1 MMLFNKKLH
10 DKKNQSVN
18 NDIPNLDDVQ
28 DNQNQGA
35 TLLTREEH
43 RLTRHG
49 RYELDPQTRKLTK
62 KGKTTRLKHRLNMA
76 IGILIGLILLTYVIL
91 FFL

>member
-1 MMLFNKKLH
+1 MLFNKKLR
-10 DKKNQSVN
+10 DKKNELVN
-18 NDIPNLDDVQ
+18 NDMSNLDDL
-28 DNQNQGA
+28 DNNQNQGA

-62 KGKTTRLKHRLNMA
+62 TGKTTRLKHRLNMA
-76 IGILIGLILLTYVIL
+76 IAILMGLILLTYVIL

>member
-1 MMLFNKKLH
+1 MLFKKGLRDNK
-10 DKKNQSVN
+10 NESVN
-18 NDIPNLDDVQ
+18 NDTQNFDDVN
-28 DNQNQGA
+28 DNQSQGT

-49 RYELDPQTRKLTK
+49 RYELDPQTRKLTND
-62 KGKTTRLKHRLNMA
+62 GKTTRLKHRLNIA
-76 IGILIGLILLTYVIL
+76 IVVLIGLIILTYIIL

>member
-1 MMLFNKKLH
+1 MLFKKRLRDNK
-10 DKKNQSVN
+10 NESVN
-18 NDIPNLDDVQ
+18 NDTQNFDDVNY
-28 DNQNQGA
+28 NQNQGT

-62 KGKTTRLKHRLNMA
+62 DGKTTRLKHRLNIA
-76 IGILIGLILLTYVIL
+76 IVVLIGLIILTYIIL

>member
-1 MMLFNKKLH
+1 MMLFNKKLR
-10 DKKNQSVN
+10 DKKNELVN
-18 NDIPNLDDVQ
+18 NNMSNLDDL
-28 DNQNQGA
+28 DNNQNQGA

-62 KGKTTRLKHRLNMA
+62 TGKTTRLKHRLNMA
-76 IGILIGLILLTYVIL
+76 IAILIGLILLTYVIL

>member
-1 MMLFNKKLH
+1 MLFNKKLR
-10 DKKNQSVN
+10 DKKNELVN
-18 NDIPNLDDVQ
+18 NDMSSLDDL
-28 DNQNQGA
+28 DNNQNQGA

-62 KGKTTRLKHRLNMA
+62 TGKTTRLKHRLNMA
-76 IGILIGLILLTYVIL
+76 IAILIGLILLTYVIL

>member
-1 MMLFNKKLH
+1 MLFKKGLRDNK
-10 DKKNQSVN
+10 NESVN
-18 NDIPNLDDVQ
+18 NDTQNFDDVN
-28 DNQNQGA
+28 DNQSQGT

-62 KGKTTRLKHRLNMA
+62 TGKTTRLKHRLNMA
-76 IGILIGLILLTYVIL
+76 IAILMGLILLTYVIL

>member
-1 MMLFNKKLH
+1 MLFNKKLR
-10 DKKNQSVN
+10 DKKNELVN
-18 NDIPNLDDVQ
+18 NDMSNLDDL
-28 DNQNQGA
+28 DNNQNQGA

-62 KGKTTRLKHRLNMA
+62 TGKTTRLKHSLNMA
-76 IGILIGLILLTYVIL
+76 IAILIGLILLTYVIL

>member
-1 MMLFNKKLH
+1 MMLFNKKLR
-10 DKKNQSVN
+10 DKKNELVN
-18 NDIPNLDDVQ
+18 NDMSSLDDL
-28 DNQNQGA
+28 DNNQNQGA

-62 KGKTTRLKHRLNMA
+62 TGKTTRLKHRLNMA
-76 IGILIGLILLTYVIL
+76 IAILIGLILLTYVIL

>member
-1 MMLFNKKLH
+1 MMLFNKKLR
-10 DKKNQSVN
+10 DKKNELVN
-18 NDIPNLDDVQ
+18 NDMSNLDDL
-28 DNQNQGA
+28 DNNQNQGA

-62 KGKTTRLKHRLNMA
+62 TGKTTRLKHRLNMA
-76 IGILIGLILLTYVIL
+76 IAILMGLILLTYVIL